1 MSNFKSLESLALHLS
16 GLEVAIAE
24 HLQKSLEKSALKIE
38 KIAKDEIGT
47 YQKTIGDFPAW
58 APLKDA
64 TESAKRRAG
73 YEENSPLLASGE
85 MRDSIQSKVYGDEA
99 IIFST
104 DEKMIYHEFGTLH
117 IPARPVLGPAVLRS
131 REYIQRVMSQAVV
144 RGLVGRLPRGL

>member
-1 MSNFKSLESLALHLS
+1 MDNFKSLESLALHLS
-16 GLEVAIAE
+16 GLDLSITE
-24 HLQKSLEKSALKIE
+24 HLHKALEKSAARVAKV
-38 KIAKDEIGT
+38 AKDEIGS
-47 YQKTIGDFPAW
+47 YQTSIGDFPAW
-58 APLKDA
+58 APLKSA

-104 DEKMIYHEFGTLH
+104 DEKMVYHEFGTLN

-131 REYIQRVMSQAVV
+131 GEYIRRAMSQALV
-144 RGLVGRLPRGL
+144 RGLIGRLPRGA